1 MKYAVLFEDNDEF
14 AHMRPKFMAD
24 HLQFLGDN
32 SERIEAAGPMKDG
45 KTQDPAGGLWIV
57 EASGVGEVQ
66 ALVEADPFWPTG
78 LRKSIQILEW
88 TQVYVDGKKM
98 I

>member
-14 AHMRPKFMAD
+14 AHKRPQFMAD
-24 HLQFLGDN
+24 HLQFLADN
-32 SERIEAAGPMKDG
+32 SDKIDAAGPLKDAL
-45 KTQDPAGGLWIV
+45 TQDPAGGLWII
-57 EASGVGEVQ
+57 EADDAGQVQ

-78 LRKSIQILEW
+78 LRKSIRILEW
-88 TQVYVDGKKM
+88 ARVYADGRKM

>member
-1 MKYAVLFEDNDEF
+1 MRYVVLFEDNDEF
-14 AHMRPKFMAD
+14 AYKRPEFMAD

-32 SERIEAAGPMKDG
+32 SDKIESAGPPKDAA
-45 KTQDPAGGLWIV
+45 TQDPAGGLWIV
-57 EASGVGEVQ
+57 EAEDAVQVQ
-66 ALVEADPFWPTG
+66 ALVEVDPFWPTG

-88 TQVYVDGKKM
+88 TQVYVDGQKM

>member
-14 AHMRPKFMAD
+14 AHKRPQFMAD

-32 SERIEAAGPMKDG
+32 SDKIDAAGPLKDAA
-45 KTQDPAGGLWIV
+45 TQDPAGGLWIM
-57 EASGVGEVQ
+57 EAEDAGQVQ

-88 TQVYVDGKKM
+88 TRVYVDGQKM

>member
-1 MKYAVLFEDNDEF
+1 MSSRTSARSSWPIK
-14 AHMRPKFMAD
+14 
-24 HLQFLGDN
+24 
-32 SERIEAAGPMKDG
+32 
-45 KTQDPAGGLWIV
+45 
-57 EASGVGEVQ
+57 VQ

-88 TQVYVDGKKM
+88 TRVYADGRKM

>member
-24 HLQFLGDN
+24 HLQFLNDN
-32 SERIEAAGPMKDG
+32 SERIDAAGPLKDAESA
-45 KTQDPAGGLWIV
+45 QSAGGIWIV
-57 EASGVGEVQ
+57 DADDASQVR
-66 ALVEADPFWPTG
+66 ALVETDPFYPTG
-78 LRKSIQILEW
+78 LRKSIRILEW
-88 TQVYVDGKKM
+88 TQVFVDGKQQ

>member
-14 AHMRPKFMAD
+14 AHKRPQFMAG
-24 HLQFLGDN
+24 HLQFLDDN
-32 SERIEAAGPMKDG
+32 SDKIDAAGPLKDAA
-45 KTQDPAGGLWIV
+45 TQDPAGGLWIV
-57 EASGVGEVQ
+57 EADDAGQVQ

-78 LRKSIQILEW
+78 LRKSIRVLEW
-88 TQVYVDGKKM
+88 TRVYVDGQKM

>member
-32 SERIEAAGPMKDG
+32 SDRIDAAGPMKDG
-45 KTQDPAGGLWIV
+45 ASGEPAGGLWIV
-57 EASGVGEVQ
+57 EADDSQQVQ

-78 LRKSIQILEW
+78 LRQSIRILEW
-88 TQVYVDGKKM
+88 TRVYVDGKKM

>member
-14 AHMRPKFMAD
+14 AHKRPQFMAD
-24 HLQFLGDN
+24 HLRFLGDN
-32 SERIEAAGPMKDG
+32 SDKIDAAGPLKDAL
-45 KTQDPAGGLWIV
+45 TQDPAGGLWII
-57 EASGVGEVQ
+57 EADDAGQVQ

-78 LRKSIQILEW
+78 LRKSIRILEW
-88 TQVYVDGKKM
+88 ARVYADGRKM